1 MLLVLAS
8 AGNMTERSQ
17 RVSLSPHKFTCSLQ
31 KRDKVVQQQWLSA
44 SFLHHCT
51 MPGEDLQDTPSPV
64 GQRGALSGMASA
76 EEHST
81 TVLSTC
87 QTLLPVRTSIYL

>member
-1 MLLVLAS
+1 
-8 AGNMTERSQ
+8 
-17 RVSLSPHKFTCSLQ
+17 
-31 KRDKVVQQQWLSA
+31 
-44 SFLHHCT
+44 
-51 MPGEDLQDTPSPV
+51 MPGEGLQDTPSPV
-64 GQRGALSGMASA
+64 GQLGAFSGMASA